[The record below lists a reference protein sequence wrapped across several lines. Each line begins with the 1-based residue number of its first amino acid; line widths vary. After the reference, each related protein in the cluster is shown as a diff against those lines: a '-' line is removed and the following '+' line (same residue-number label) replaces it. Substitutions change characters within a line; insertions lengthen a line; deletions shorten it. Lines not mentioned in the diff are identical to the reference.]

1 MGLSVHSD
9 EYFMKEALKEAEK
22 ALDAGEVPVGA
33 VVVCQNRIIARGHNQ
48 TENLQDA
55 TAHAEMIA
63 MTAAS
68 GFLGTKYLNDCS
80 LYVTLE
86 PCSMCAGAIFW
97 AQLGKLVF
105 GAEDTKRGYR
115 LVKPNLIHPKTE
127 LMQGLLADESEA
139 LLHRFFE
146 KIRNL

>member
-1 MGLSVHSD
+1 
-9 EYFMKEALKEAEK
+9 MKEALKEAEK
-22 ALDAGEVPVGA
+22 ALESGEVPVGA
-33 VVVCQNRIIARGHNQ
+33 VVVCQNRIIARGYNQ

-68 GFLGTKYLNDCS
+68 GFLGTKYLSDCS

-105 GAEDTKRGYR
+105 GADDLKRGYR
-115 LVKPNLIHPKTE
+115 LVKPILIHPKTK
-127 LMQGLLADESEA
+127 LVHGLLSEESKA
-139 LLHRFFE
+139 LLQRFFDR
-146 KIRNL
+146 IRN